1 MSKFVE
7 SLKNAMEHE
16 TNGTPFWNPAVANMA
31 QEDRDAILAF
41 QQMYVSPGGYQR
53 VHQVNYDRE
62 DITDQVYFGG
72 TNKADAN
79 EPAAKKAD
87 EADANEPAAKK
98 AVSNEPAAKKAAANE
113 PVAKKAAANE
123 PVAKK
128 ADKAAIEEPDILNP
142 DDKEDDSDDDYSDD
156 DDAEEEWEEKVFKI
170 LDASYI
176 GDK

>member
-7 SLKNAMEHE
+7 NLKDAMENE
-16 TNGTPFWNPAVANMA
+16 TNGTPYWNPAVANMA

-72 TNKADAN
+72 TNKADSN
-79 EPAAKKAD
+79 EPTAKKVD
-87 EADANEPAAKK
+87 KADANEPAAKK
-98 AVSNEPAAKKAAANE
+98 ADAKEPAT
-113 PVAKKAAANE
+113 
-123 PVAKK
+123 
-128 ADKAAIEEPDILNP
+128 
-142 DDKEDDSDDDYSDD
+142 
-156 DDAEEEWEEKVFKI
+156 KI

>member
-7 SLKNAMEHE
+7 SLRDAMENE

-41 QQMYVSPGGYQR
+41 QQMYVSPGGYQS

-62 DITDQVYFGG
+62 DITDQVYFG
-72 TNKADAN
+72 
-79 EPAAKKAD
+79 AAKKAD

-113 PVAKKAAANE
+113 PVAKKADEAAT
-123 PVAKK
+123 
-128 ADKAAIEEPDILNP
+128 EEPDILNP
-142 DDKEDDSDDDYSDD
+142 EDEEDDSDYDDSDD
-156 DDAEEEWEEKVFKI
+156 DDAEEEWEEKLYFDI
-170 LDASYI
+170 IETLEASCI

>member
-7 SLKNAMEHE
+7 SLKVSMENK

-53 VHQVNYDRE
+53 VHQVKYDRE

-72 TNKADAN
+72 TNKADSN

-87 EADANEPAAKK
+87 E

-113 PVAKKAAANE
+113 PVAT
-123 PVAKK
+123 K
-128 ADKAAIEEPDILNP
+128 ADEAATEEPDILNP
-142 DDKEDDSDDDYSDD
+142 EDEEDDSDYDDSDD
-156 DDAEEEWEEKVFKI
+156 DDAEEEWEGKLYFDIIET
-170 LDASYI
+170 LEASCT